1 MKVNVFTA
9 WENYI
14 VQIQRAPVSL
24 GVTSLGE
31 PNYGNASTYPIVLDP
46 RGNSTHTVRIEFNV
60 ENMQFPPTGERI
72 IQKETLMFVSANDFL
87 QPQDRVTILSINNV
101 PTNLNPNLPNYFV
114 IYAIWPESD
123 AVGNV
128 SHQVAELQSP

>member
-9 WENYI
+9 WQNFVI
-14 VQIQRAPVSL
+14 QVQRAPANP

-31 PNYGNASTYPIVLDP
+31 PNYGDSSTYPIVLDP
-46 RGNSTHTVRIEFNV
+46 RGNPTHIVRIEFNV
-60 ENMQFPPTGERI
+60 ENMQFAPTGERI

-87 QPQDRVTILSINNV
+87 QPQDRITILSINNV
-101 PTNLNPNLPNYFV
+101 PTNLNPNLPNYFI

>member
-9 WENYI
+9 WQNYI
-14 VQIQRAPVSL
+14 VQVQRASTTG

-31 PNYGNASTYPIVLDP
+31 PNFGTASSYPIVPDP
-46 RGNSTHTVRIEFNV
+46 YGNPTHRVRIEFNV
-60 ENMQFPPTGERI
+60 ENMLFAPTGERI

-101 PTNLNPNLPNYFV
+101 PTNLNTGLPNYFI